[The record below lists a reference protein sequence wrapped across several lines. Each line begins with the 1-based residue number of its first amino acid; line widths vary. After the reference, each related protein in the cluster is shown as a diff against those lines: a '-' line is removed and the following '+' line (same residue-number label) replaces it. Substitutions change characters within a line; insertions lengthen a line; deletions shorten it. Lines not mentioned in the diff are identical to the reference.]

1 MVTITYLVS
10 LFISMT
16 RILGKLVLI
25 IALLGQFILTPA
37 MAMPSA
43 LVATMPSALVATM
56 HSGQMSGHMQMTQ
69 TEMPSQNELGRVMSH
84 QGEPCQMSGV
94 SQLVDCEALCAA
106 IGPGDCVS
114 HCASILGAL
123 DASVPSLAVP
133 DHSGPI
139 VTSAWSLQT
148 AELTP
153 LSPPPIG

>member
-37 MAMPSA
+37 MA
-43 LVATMPSALVATM
+43 MPSALVATM

-94 SQLVDCEALCAA
+94 SELVDCEALCAA

>member
-37 MAMPSA
+37 MA
-43 LVATMPSALVATM
+43 MPSALVATM

>member
-37 MAMPSA
+37 MA
-43 LVATMPSALVATM
+43 MPSALVATM

-114 HCASILGAL
+114 HCTSILGAL

>member
-1 MVTITYLVS
+1 MVTITDFGF

-43 LVATMPSALVATM
+43 LVATM
-56 HSGQMSGHMQMTQ
+56 HSGHMSGHMQMTQ
-69 TEMPSQNELGRVMSH
+69 TEMPSQNELVSVMSH

-94 SQLVDCEALCAA
+94 SQLVDCEAMCAA

-123 DASVPSLAVP
+123 DASVPSLAVQN
-133 DHSGPI
+133 HSGPI